1 MTNTFE
7 KELMP
12 QGLRQIVQRLAQQFG
27 ELPQVV
33 AVVLAGSRGA
43 GASDEQSDVDLTSI
57 R

>member
-1 MTNTFE
+1 
-7 KELMP
+7 MP